1 MGKGRCAWY
10 PCPSLPGRAGEGG
23 GVMKGRV
30 PCVMGEDPDL
40 HAFGESSWA
49 TGIRGLKISVALL
62 APNDRLEGNSGLGKE
77 L

>member
-1 MGKGRCAWY
+1 
-10 PCPSLPGRAGEGG
+10 
-23 GVMKGRV
+23 MKGRV

-40 HAFGESSWA
+40 HAFGKSSWA